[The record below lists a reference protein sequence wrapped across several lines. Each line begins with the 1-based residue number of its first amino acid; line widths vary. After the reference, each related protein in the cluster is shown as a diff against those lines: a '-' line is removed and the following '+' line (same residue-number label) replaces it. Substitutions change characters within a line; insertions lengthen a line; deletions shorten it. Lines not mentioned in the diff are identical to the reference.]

1 MRRMND
7 QSHPRHP
14 FAGAL
19 ALFVGITLFA
29 TILLDASY
37 GLPWSMPPTWYVH
50 RTLWGAVALAAC
62 AAGWYLQRSRTIRS
76 RGWKPAEPGRRF
88 RRLVVFS
95 RADCHLCDD
104 AKAVLAEYL
113 EYLPGIEEVDIDA
126 DPELKSRFDTTV
138 PVVEIDGVIRF
149 QGRVDE
155 ILLRRLIEGTPPV
168 GQVY

>member
-1 MRRMND
+1 MID
-7 QSHPRHP
+7 HSHPRHP

-19 ALFVGITLFA
+19 ALFVGVTLFA

-37 GLPWSMPPTWYVH
+37 GLPWSMPPTWYVN

-62 AAGWYLQRSRTIRS
+62 AAGWYLQRSRSARNG
-76 RGWKPAEPGRRF
+76 GWKPAPPGRRF
-88 RRLVVFS
+88 HRLVVYS
-95 RADCHLCDD
+95 RNDCHLCDD

-113 EYLPGIEEVDIDA
+113 EYLPRIEEVDIDA

-155 ILLRRLIEGTPPV
+155 ILLRRLIEGMPPA
-168 GQVY
+168 QK